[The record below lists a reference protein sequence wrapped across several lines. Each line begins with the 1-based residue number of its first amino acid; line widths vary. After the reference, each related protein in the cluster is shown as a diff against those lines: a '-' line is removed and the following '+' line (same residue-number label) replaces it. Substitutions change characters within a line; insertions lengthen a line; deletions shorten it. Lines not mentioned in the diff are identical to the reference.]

1 MTGPPIA
8 RSFDGFAGHTAR
20 AKESLRA
27 APHDADPTPGPTTA
41 FEAAYAEHFGF
52 VWRSLRGLGVPTA
65 SLDDAA
71 QDVFVVVHDRLHTF
85 DSTRPMRAWLFG
97 IVRNVARRHHE
108 RGARQSPLQ
117 LVQSPA
123 PLEETMQW
131 RERAAVVAAMLEQ
144 LDEGH
149 RAVFLLAQL
158 EGATAPEIADALGI
172 NLNTVYS
179 RLRTARARFERAVAR
194 HERRDTESTR

>member
-71 QDVFVVVHDRLHTF
+71 QDVFVL
-85 DSTRPMRAWLFG
+85 PAEE
-97 IVRNVARRHHE
+97 AREPGQEQEGGHW
-108 RGARQSPLQ
+108 
-117 LVQSPA
+117 V
-123 PLEETMQW
+123 
-131 RERAAVVAAMLEQ
+131 Q
-144 LDEGH
+144 LDH
-149 RAVFLLAQL
+149 I
-158 EGATAPEIADALGI
+158 GADQFTRMLGQ
-172 NLNTVYS
+172 
-179 RLRTARARFERAVAR
+179 R
-194 HERRDTESTR
+194 HDDPG